1 MDYSLPRGTQDILP
15 DEVDYW
21 NFVEKTAKKIFDLYN
36 FNEIRTPIFESSQL
50 FNRVC
55 CRLWIKMPLCFCT
68 EVHNRWADVPQNW
81 S

>member
-50 FNRVC
+50 FNRV
-55 CRLWIKMPLCFCT
+55 ISESDIVKKET
-68 EVHNRWADVPQNW
+68 
-81 S
+81 SK